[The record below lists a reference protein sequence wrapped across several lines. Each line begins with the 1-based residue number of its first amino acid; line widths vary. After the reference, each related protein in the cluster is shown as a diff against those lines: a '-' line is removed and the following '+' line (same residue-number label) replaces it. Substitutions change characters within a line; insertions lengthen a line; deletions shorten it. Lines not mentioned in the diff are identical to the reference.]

1 MKTLDEK
8 LLVKVLEILKNMGI
22 TKIKSF
28 TPTQTL
34 SVPSINTEKDLFYAD
49 DLFIIESEPNISY
62 QPVIK
67 LVNNIAELRFEVVQI
82 FPEDITSY
90 NTIATLENK
99 DNNWIVISKINNKY
113 YEREDILY
121 YSERYNQDLADMER
135 IFFGT

>member
-67 LVNNIAELRFEVVQI
+67 LVNNIAELQFEVVQI

>member
-8 LLVKVLEILKNMGI
+8 LLVKVLEILENMGI

-34 SVPSINTEKDLFYAD
+34 PTPIFSEEKDLFYAD
-49 DLFIIESEPNISY
+49 DLFIENSKPNISY

-67 LVNNIAELRFEVVQI
+67 LANNTAELRFEVDQI
-82 FPEDITSY
+82 SPEDIQYY

-99 DNNWIVISKINNKY
+99 DNDWIVISKINKF

-121 YSERYNQDLADMER
+121 YSEREDPDMADLER